1 MKDTIIPQ
9 KIDHIRLNLI
19 ISERYLENITHAMYN
34 TNRKI
39 LEYYDP
45 FFQHWHMEEGWNS
58 NMEETFDPSWVSV
71 LDESIW

>member
-9 KIDHIRLNLI
+9 KVAYICLNLI
-19 ISERYLENITHAMYN
+19 ISERYLENITHAMYY

-39 LEYYDP
+39 LEYDDP
-45 FFQHWHMEEGWNS
+45 FFQHRHMEGGWNS
-58 NMEETFDPSWVSV
+58 KLAENVDPSWVSV